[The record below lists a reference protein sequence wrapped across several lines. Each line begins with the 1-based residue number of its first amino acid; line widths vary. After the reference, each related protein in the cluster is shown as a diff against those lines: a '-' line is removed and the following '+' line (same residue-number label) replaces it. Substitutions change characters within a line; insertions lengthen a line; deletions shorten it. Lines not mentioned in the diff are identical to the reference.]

1 MVKMIYQVDTIDDV
15 VLLINERMEV
25 VDAFAADGIT
35 RHECLW
41 PVTHYTYRKLLT
53 PPGVCC
59 LCGATIDEIEKPCI
73 SSGGFHAFA
82 GMGNDPGVPDQHKAE
97 FRSVSLIGIHFEE
110 LAFFVEADNLFPADQ
125 IRKAMVV

>member
-1 MVKMIYQVDTIDDV
+1 MIYQVDTIDDV
-15 VLLINERMEV
+15 VLLVDDQWQV

-35 RHECLW
+35 RHQCDL
-41 PVTHYTYRKLLT
+41 PVSYYTYRKLLT

-59 LCGATIDEIEKPCI
+59 MCAATLERIDQPCI

-82 GMGNDPGVPDQHKAE
+82 GVAADASVPDQHKAE
-97 FRSVSLIGIHFEE
+97 FRSVSLIAIHYDE
-110 LAFFVEADNLFPADQ
+110 LSFYVETDNLFTADQ